1 MKNWTQRLAIF
12 AFLGAIL
19 SSAVLVGCGGGSED
33 DSAAANNTTA
43 PAGGGADAE

>member
-19 SSAVLVGCGGGSED
+19 SSAVLVGCGGGGDED
-33 DSAAANNTTA
+33 TANTTPTTAAAE
-43 PAGGGADAE
+43 AE

>member
-19 SSAVLVGCGGGSED
+19 SSAVLVGCGGGDEGD
-33 DSAAANNTTA
+33 GAATNNATTSTE
-43 PAGGGADAE
+43 ADTD